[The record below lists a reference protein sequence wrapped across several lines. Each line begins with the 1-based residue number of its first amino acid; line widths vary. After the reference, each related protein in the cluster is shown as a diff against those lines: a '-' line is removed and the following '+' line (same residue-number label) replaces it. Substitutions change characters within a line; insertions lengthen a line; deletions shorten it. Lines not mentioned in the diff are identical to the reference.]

1 MGLKL
6 EQFFVVKWP
15 VRRPS
20 TRKAAKSSGT
30 GGARSSHSNSLIVAH
45 NATNTCLAWSMA
57 PQLLPV
63 QQAQHVQCAHASAMQ
78 HHVVARNMRS
88 VKQTKCFARSA
99 RAIHTLFSRCSS
111 SRLPSQT
118 ATPATHAHT
127 KRTPRLPLSYH
138 MLDGN
143 GSRKSST
150 SSNVHFAENIR
161 GRTRRSHLS
170 YKQDPRRTVDE
181 TGKLSARVSPAC
193 S

>member
-1 MGLKL
+1 MEERWVSRDLMGLKL

-30 GGARSSHSNSLIVAH
+30 GGARSSHSNSLIAAH

-111 SRLPSQT
+111 SRLPIPNCDTRNTRTHKANTTS
-118 ATPATHAHT
+118 AT
-127 KRTPRLPLSYH
+127 PLSYVGWQWFTTK
-138 MLDGN
+138 LDVFDRPFC
-143 GSRKSST
+143 RKHQGPYAAKPS
-150 SSNVHFAENIR
+150 V
-161 GRTRRSHLS
+161 L
-170 YKQDPRRTVDE
+170 
-181 TGKLSARVSPAC
+181 
-193 S
+193 